1 MRKAL
6 NFDLDTKKY
15 EENTDFCRD
24 FMFGYYSDTDDRMW
38 KKRDCCFG

>member
-15 EENTDFCRD
+15 EDCTGRKAPITDATSNLD
-24 FMFGYYSDTDDRMW
+24 NIEI
-38 KKRDCCFG
+38 